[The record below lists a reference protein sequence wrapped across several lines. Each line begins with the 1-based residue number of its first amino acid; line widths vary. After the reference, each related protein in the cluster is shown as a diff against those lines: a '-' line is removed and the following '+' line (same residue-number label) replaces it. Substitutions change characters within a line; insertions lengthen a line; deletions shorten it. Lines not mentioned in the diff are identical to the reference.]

1 MNKYKGALAI
11 ALGAFALIA
20 GTGLTVS
27 SAWLITMASQHPPIL
42 VLSVCIVL
50 VRFFGISRSASRYAE
65 RLYSHEAVFSQL
77 TSLRENLYQRIT
89 SAKKTFVRTLQT
101 EGLTKSIVDDLERA
115 QEYLL
120 RVTFPAHQAV
130 GSVLIGCLI
139 GWWIDVHLLLALVPA
154 SAILLVFIPAIVKK
168 FSVASSREIESLES
182 RYAKAI
188 EGTLGAIWEAEIFG
202 FAEKLKEELAA
213 LEMEL
218 LNRERA
224 HARRNFLFQLL
235 TQSTIATMLISS
247 ALIAHSHQMTQVG
260 VAMSIFLP
268 LVIFEGITLWYPNLY
283 QSGKLLRALES
294 IGEIESTYI
303 QEPKLRTVTPNG
315 VLRVRDMS
323 ASWGEDFARPI
334 SFSAKPGDL
343 LVIRGESGV
352 GKSTLAL
359 ALAGL
364 LPYRGSAQSA
374 DEEIQSIE
382 NIEDHISGSL
392 QSGHIF
398 NTTIRENLKI
408 ADAGASDNAI
418 KRVLEIVDLENLDL
432 DEVVGDYGR
441 QLSGGEGKRLG
452 VARAL
457 LSPAPIVILDEPTEH
472 LDADLAERLEEK
484 IAKASAEKTLI
495 VITHSGWFHATQ
507 SLELA
512 RE

>member
-1 MNKYKGALAI
+1 MNKSKSTLAI

-27 SAWLITMASQHPPIL
+27 SAWLITMAAQHPPIL

-77 TSLRENLYQRIT
+77 TSLRQELYQRIT

-101 EGLTKSIVDDLERA
+101 EGLTKLIVDDLERA

-120 RVTFPAHQAV
+120 RVTFPARQAFV
-130 GSVLIGCLI
+130 SILIGCLM
-139 GWWIDVHLLLALVPA
+139 GWWIDVHLLLALIPA
-154 SAILLVFIPAIVKK
+154 SVLLLICIPAMIKK
-168 FSVASSREIESLES
+168 YSVASARKIESLETS
-182 RYAKAI
+182 YAKAV
-188 EGTLGAIWEAEIFG
+188 EGTLAAIWEAEIFG
-202 FAEKLKEELAA
+202 FAQKLKEELAT
-213 LEMEL
+213 LEIEL
-218 LNRERA
+218 LYKERA
-224 HARRNFLFQLL
+224 HAHRNFFFQLL
-235 TQSTIATMLISS
+235 TQSTIAAT
-247 ALIAHSHQMTQVG
+247 LIASAFIARSHQLTQVG

-294 IGEIESTYI
+294 IEELKIEHI
-303 QEPKLRTVTPNG
+303 QESGLVTVAPDG
-315 VLRVRDMS
+315 VLDVRDMS
-323 ASWGEDFARPI
+323 ASWGDDFARPI
-334 SFSAKPGDL
+334 SFIAKPSEL

-352 GKSTLAL
+352 GKSTLAI
-359 ALAGL
+359 ALSGL
-364 LPYRGSAQSA
+364 LPYRGSAQTA
-374 DEEIQSIE
+374 KVEVQSIE
-382 NIEDHISGSL
+382 NVEDHISGAL

-398 NTTIRENLKI
+398 NTTVRENLKI
-408 ADAGASDNAI
+408 ADAGASDAALKN
-418 KRVLEIVDLENLDL
+418 VLEIVELESLDL

-457 LSPAPIVILDEPTEH
+457 LSSAPIVILDEPTEH
-472 LDADLAERLEEK
+472 LDAELAARLEEK
-484 IAKASAEKTLI
+484 IRRSCDQKTLI

-507 SLELA
+507 TLELA